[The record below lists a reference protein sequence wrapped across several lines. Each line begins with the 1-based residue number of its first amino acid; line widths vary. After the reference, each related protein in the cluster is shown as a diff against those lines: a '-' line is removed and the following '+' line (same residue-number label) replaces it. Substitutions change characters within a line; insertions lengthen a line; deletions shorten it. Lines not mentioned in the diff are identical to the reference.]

1 MSGLAT
7 QDDATGVVGESQW
20 EYFISRRRIIL
31 GSHLWAGMPV
41 RESIWEQ
48 ARISQTRIIT
58 RRQMRFAASPCKE
71 NEPRPVSLHI

>member
-7 QDDATGVVGESQW
+7 QDDAAGVVGESQW

-31 GSHLWAGMPV
+31 GSHLRAWMPV

-48 ARISQTRIIT
+48 ARISQTRVTT
-58 RRQMRFAASPCKE
+58 RRQMRFAASTCKGNKE
-71 NEPRPVSLHI
+71 